1 MVELRASSGSRFNL
15 EFCFSMHRRL
25 LLVVWEREKGIFR
38 AIAIKTTICSADEPL
53 SCRTSS
59 CHRVG
64 GFNLFRQEFSRQDKR
79 GSNSAKPAFLMKRLN
94 HEIVRL
100 NISSLGSA
108 IAINHRPPFVSPGF
122 LLRGQRFNKTDQA
135 TSLDPHQMT
144 DIQIFYF

>member
-1 MVELRASSGSRFNL
+1 MNL
-15 EFCFSMHRRL
+15 CPAGPL
-25 LLVVWEREKGIFR
+25 P
-38 AIAIKTTICSADEPL
+38 AIAWADSTYFARSFL
-53 SCRTSS
+53 
-59 CHRVG
+59 
-64 GFNLFRQEFSRQDKR
+64 DKR
-79 GSNSAKPAFLMKRLN
+79 GSNFSFLMKRLN

-108 IAINHRPPFVSPGF
+108 IAINHQPPFVSPGF